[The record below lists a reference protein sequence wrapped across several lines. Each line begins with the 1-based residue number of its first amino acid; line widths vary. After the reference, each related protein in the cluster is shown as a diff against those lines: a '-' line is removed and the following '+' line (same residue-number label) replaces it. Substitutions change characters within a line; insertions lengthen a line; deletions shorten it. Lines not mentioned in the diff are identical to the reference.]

1 MPAQNKLLVATVQR
15 INLKDDDVNE
25 LYAIQAYNQT
35 TVNQQIKAYPYDMS
49 MRRIPLIGESVIIV
63 QGTSGEAKPEKK
75 NSNTTYYYLNPVSIQ
90 KNPHNNALPTSKT
103 LISAGA
109 SAAGYAAAA
118 AGVPGVS
125 GGGGGKELG
134 KGFSERTDVGSI
146 QPFIGDVLLE
156 GRFGHSMRFGY
167 TPKGSKTSEKP
178 SWSSS
183 TDNDPITIIS
193 NGRKSGGSYNKF
205 IIEDVNDDL
214 SSIWLGSS
222 QKIKLKPAQNG
233 IGGADNPSSYSNS
246 SIYLNSDRVFLNARN
261 EKVIIAAKQDIIN
274 ATPGWQME
282 MDKLFTEIE
291 KLATELKNLTSAAA
305 TFATGVGPT
314 GPATNASKVATIVS
328 NIKAM
333 KQ

>member
-1 MPAQNKLLVATVQR
+1 MARQGKITVATVKR
-15 INLKDDDVNE
+15 INLKDNDVNE

-35 TVNQQIKAYPYDMS
+35 TVNQQIKAYPMDMS
-49 MRRIPLIGESVIIV
+49 MRRIPLIGETVIIM
-63 QGTSGEAKPEKK
+63 QGASGESSPDKR

-103 LISAGA
+103 LLSAA
-109 SAAGYAAAA
+109 SAVAGYAAAA
-118 AGVPGVS
+118 VGIPSIS
-125 GGGGGKELG
+125 GGGSSSELG
-134 KGFSERTDVGSI
+134 AGFSERTDVGSI

-183 TDNDPITIIS
+183 KDSDPITIIS
-193 NGRKSGGSYNKF
+193 NGRKSRGSYNKF
-205 IIEDVNDDL
+205 IIEDVNKDL

-222 QKIKLKPAQNG
+222 QKIKLKPAQKG
-233 IGGADNPSSYSNS
+233 IGGATNPSSYSNP
-246 SIYLNSDRVFLNARN
+246 SIYLNSDRVFLNA
-261 EKVIIAAKQDIIN
+261 KSDSIILAAKKDIIN
-274 ATPGWQME
+274 ATPKWQME

-291 KLATELKNLTSAAA
+291 KLTTELKNLTSAAT

-328 NIKAM
+328 NIKKM

>member
-1 MPAQNKLLVATVQR
+1 MPAQNKLLVATVQN

-63 QGTSGEAKPEKK
+63 QGTSGEAKPTKK
-75 NSNTTYYYLNPVSIQ
+75 NSNTTYYYLNPVAIQ

-109 SAAGYAAAA
+109 SAVGYAAAA
-118 AGVPGVS
+118 AGVPGV
-125 GGGGGKELG
+125 GGGGAKQLG
-134 KGFSERTDVGSI
+134 RGFSERSDVGSL

-167 TPKGSKTSEKP
+167 TPKGSKTTKSP

-183 TDNDPITIIS
+183 KDNDPITIIS
-193 NGRKSGGSYNKF
+193 NGRKRGGRYNKF

-222 QKIKLKPAQNG
+222 QKIKLKPAQTG
-233 IGGADNPSSYSNS
+233 IGGADNPSSFSKP
-246 SIYLNSDRVFLNARN
+246 SIYLNSDRIFLNAKN
-261 EKVIIAAKQDIIN
+261 ENVIIAAKKDIIN
-274 ATPGWQME
+274 ATPTWQME
-282 MDKLFTEIE
+282 MDKLFTLIE
-291 KLATELKNLTSAAA
+291 KLASELKDLTSAKA
-305 TFATGVGPT
+305 TYATGVGPT
-314 GPATNASKVATIVS
+314 GPATNASKVATILS
-328 NIKAM
+328 DIQKM

>member
-1 MPAQNKLLVATVQR
+1 MASNSSLTIATVQR

-25 LYAIQAYNQT
+25 VYAIQAYNQSNP
-35 TVNQQIKAYPYDMS
+35 NQQIKAYPFDMS
-49 MRRIPLIGESVIIV
+49 MRRIPLIGESVVIL
-63 QGTSGEAKPEKK
+63 QGASGESKPEKR

-90 KNPHNNALPTSKT
+90 KNPHNNSLPTSKT
-103 LISAGA
+103 LLSSAT
-109 SAAGYAAAA
+109 SAIGYAAAA
-118 AGVPGVS
+118 AGVPGVA
-125 GGGGGKELG
+125 GGGGEKELG
-134 KGFSERTDVGSI
+134 AGFSERDDVGSL

-156 GRFGHSMRFGY
+156 GRFGHSIRLGY
-167 TPKGSKTSEKP
+167 SPKGSKTSESP

-222 QKIKLKPAQNG
+222 QKIKLTPAQTG
-233 IGGADNPSSYSNS
+233 IGGADNPSSYGKP
-246 SIYLNSDRVFLNARN
+246 SIYLNSDRVFLNAKK
-261 EKVIIAAKQDIIN
+261 ESVIIAAKKDIIN

-282 MDKLFTEIE
+282 MDKLFTLIE
-291 KLATELKNLTSAAA
+291 KLASELKDLTSAAA
-305 TFATGVGPT
+305 TYATGVGPT
-314 GPATNASKVATIVS
+314 GPATNAGKVASILS
-328 NIKAM
+328 DIKAM

>member
-1 MPAQNKLLVATVQR
+1 MARQGKITVATVKR
-15 INLKDDDVNE
+15 INLKDNDVNE

-35 TVNQQIKAYPYDMS
+35 TVNQQIKAYPMDMS
-49 MRRIPLIGESVIIV
+49 MRRIPLIGETVIIM
-63 QGTSGEAKPEKK
+63 QGASGESSPDKR

-103 LISAGA
+103 LLSAAGA
-109 SAAGYAAAA
+109 VAGYAAAA
-118 AGVPGVS
+118 VGIPGV
-125 GGGGGKELG
+125 GGGGSSSELG
-134 KGFSERTDVGSI
+134 AGFSERTDVGSI

-183 TDNDPITIIS
+183 TDNDPITILA

-205 IIEDVNDDL
+205 IIEDVNKDL

-222 QKIKLKPAQNG
+222 QKIKLTPAQKG
-233 IGGADNPSSYSNS
+233 IGPATNPSSYNKPQ
-246 SIYLNSDRVFLNARN
+246 IILNSDRIFLNGRKEN
-261 EKVIIAAKQDIIN
+261 VIIAAKKDIIN

-282 MDKLFTEIE
+282 MDKLFTLIE
-291 KLATELKNLTSAAA
+291 KLASELTDLTSAKA
-305 TFATGVGPT
+305 TYATGVGPT
-314 GPATNASKVATIVS
+314 GPATNASKVSKILS
-328 NIKAM
+328 DIKKM

>member
-1 MPAQNKLLVATVQR
+1 MARQGKISVATVKR
-15 INLKDDDVNE
+15 INLKDTDVNE
-25 LYAIQAYNQT
+25 LYAIQAYTQT
-35 TVNQQIKAYPYDMS
+35 TVNQQIKAYPMDMS
-49 MRRIPLIGESVIIV
+49 MRRIPLIGESVIIM
-63 QGTSGEAKPEKK
+63 QGASGESSPDKR

-103 LISAGA
+103 LLSAAGA
-109 SAAGYAAAA
+109 VAGYAAAA
-118 AGVPGVS
+118 AGIPGVGGS
-125 GGGGGKELG
+125 GGGSELG
-134 KGFSERTDVGSI
+134 AGFSERTDVGSI

-183 TDNDPITIIS
+183 TDNDPITILA

-222 QKIKLKPAQNG
+222 QKIKLKTANKG
-233 IGGADNPSSYSNS
+233 IGPADSPSSYNKPQ
-246 SIYLNSDRVFLNARN
+246 IILNSDRVLLNA
-261 EKVIIAAKQDIIN
+261 KKDSVIFSAKKDIIN
-274 ATPGWQME
+274 STKGWQME
-282 MDKLFTEIE
+282 MDKLFTLIE
-291 KLATELKNLTSAAA
+291 QLASELTDLTSAKA
-305 TFATGVGPT
+305 TYSTGVGPT
-314 GPATNASKVATIVS
+314 GPATNASKVSKILS
-328 NIKAM
+328 DIQKM

>member
-1 MPAQNKLLVATVQR
+1 MSVSVATVQK
-15 INLKDDDVNE
+15 IILKDNDVNE
-25 LYAIQAYNQT
+25 VYEIQCFNQKNP
-35 TVNQQIKAYPYDMS
+35 NQQITAYPYDLS
-49 MRRIPLIGESVIIV
+49 FRRIPLIGESVVLIRAS
-63 QGTSGEAKPEKK
+63 QPESNPAKRE
-75 NSNTTYYYLNPVSIQ
+75 SNQTFYYLNPVAIQ
-90 KNPHNNALPTSKT
+90 RNPHNNSLPTSKT
-103 LISAGA
+103 LLSTGA
-109 SAAGYAAAA
+109 SAAGYEAAA
-118 AGVPGVS
+118 AGVPGV
-125 GGGGGKELG
+125 GGSSSDKKLG
-134 KGFSERTDVGSI
+134 DGFSERTDVGSV

>member
-1 MPAQNKLLVATVQR
+1 MPAQNKLLVATVQN

-49 MRRIPLIGESVIIV
+49 TRRIPLIGESVIIV

-75 NSNTTYYYLNPVSIQ
+75 KFEHNILLSEPTSIQ
-90 KNPHNNALPTSKT
+90 KNPHNNSLPTSKT
-103 LISAGA
+103 LLKVAS
-109 SAAGYAAAA
+109 SAARIRH

-125 GGGGGKELG
+125 GGGGDKELG
-134 KGFSERTDVGSI
+134 RGFSERTDVGSI

-167 TPKGSKTSEKP
+167 TPNGSKTTKKP

-222 QKIKLKPAQNG
+222 QKIKLKPARTG
-233 IGGADNPSSYSNS
+233 IGGADNPSSYSKP
-246 SIYLNSDRVFLNARN
+246 SIYLNSDRIFLNLKT
-261 EKVIIAAKQDIIN
+261 KV
-274 ATPGWQME
+274 
-282 MDKLFTEIE
+282 L
-291 KLATELKNLTSAAA
+291 L
-305 TFATGVGPT
+305 
-314 GPATNASKVATIVS
+314 
-328 NIKAM
+328 
-333 KQ
+333 

>member
-15 INLKDDDVNE
+15 INLKDNDVNE

-118 AGVPGVS
+118 AGVPSIS
-125 GGGGGKELG
+125 GGSGDKELG

-167 TPKGSKTSEKP
+167 TPKGSKTTKKP

-183 TDNDPITIIS
+183 KDNDPITIIS

-214 SSIWLGSS
+214 SSIWLASS
-222 QKIKLKPAQNG
+222 QKIKLKPAQTG
-233 IGGADNPSSYSNS
+233 IGGADNPSSFSKP
-246 SIYLNSDRVFLNARN
+246 SIYLNSDRIFLNAKN
-261 EKVIIAAKQDIIN
+261 ENVIIAAKKDIIN

-282 MDKLFTEIE
+282 MDKLFTLIE
-291 KLATELKNLTSAAA
+291 KLASELKDLTSAKA
-305 TFATGVGPT
+305 TYATGVGPT
-314 GPATNASKVATIVS
+314 GPATNASKVAQILS
-328 NIKAM
+328 DIKEM

>member
-35 TVNQQIKAYPYDMS
+35 TVNQQIKAYPYDIS

-103 LISAGA
+103 LISVGT
-109 SAAGYAAAA
+109 SAIGYAAAA

-125 GGGGGKELG
+125 GGSGDKELG
-134 KGFSERTDVGSI
+134 RGFSERTDVGSI

-167 TPKGSKTSEKP
+167 TPNGSKTTKKP

-214 SSIWLGSS
+214 SSIWMGSS
-222 QKIKLKPAQNG
+222 QKIKLKPAQTG
-233 IGGADNPSSYSNS
+233 IGGVDNPSSYSKP
-246 SIYLNSDRVFLNARN
+246 SIYLNSDRIFLNAKN
-261 EKVIIAAKQDIIN
+261 ESVIIAAKKDIIN

-282 MDKLFTEIE
+282 MDKLFTLIE
-291 KLATELKNLTSAAA
+291 KLASELKDLTSATA
-305 TFATGVGPT
+305 TYATGVGPT
-314 GPATNASKVATIVS
+314 GPATNAGKVASILS
-328 NIKAM
+328 DIKAM

>member
-1 MPAQNKLLVATVQR
+1 MARQGKITVGTVKK

-25 LYAIQAYNQT
+25 LYSIQCFTQT

-49 MRRIPLIGESVIIV
+49 MRRIPLIGESVIIL
-63 QGTSGEAKPEKK
+63 QGASGESSPDKR
-75 NSNTTYYYLNPVSIQ
+75 NSNQTYYYLNPVSIQ

-103 LISAGA
+103 LISSAT

-118 AGVPGVS
+118 AGVPGIS
-125 GGGGGKELG
+125 GGGGDSDLG
-134 KGFSERTDVGSI
+134 AGFSERSDVGSV

-167 TPKGSKTSEKP
+167 TPKGSKTTKKP

-222 QKIKLKPAQNG
+222 QKIKLKPAQTG
-233 IGGADNPSSYSNS
+233 IGGVDAPGSYGKPT
-246 SIYLNSDRVFLNARN
+246 IIMNSDRIFLNAKKEN
-261 EKVIIAAKQDIIN
+261 IIMVAKKDIIN

-282 MDKLFTEIE
+282 MDKLFTLIE
-291 KLATELKNLTSAAA
+291 KLATELKNLTSASA
-305 TFATGVGPT
+305 TYATGVGPT
-314 GPATNASKVATIVS
+314 GPATNASKVAAIVS
-328 NIKAM
+328 DIKKM

>member
-1 MPAQNKLLVATVQR
+1 MARQGKITVATVKR
-15 INLKDDDVNE
+15 INLKDTDVNE
-25 LYAIQAYNQT
+25 MYAIQAYSQT
-35 TVNQQIKAYPYDMS
+35 TVNQQIKAYPFDMS
-49 MRRIPLIGESVIIV
+49 MRRIPLIGETVIIL
-63 QGTSGEAKPEKK
+63 QGASGESSPDKR

-109 SAAGYAAAA
+109 AVAGYAAAA
-118 AGVPGVS
+118 AGIPGIS
-125 GGGGGKELG
+125 GGGGDSDLG
-134 KGFSERTDVGSI
+134 AGFSERDDVGSV

-167 TPKGSKTSEKP
+167 TPKGSKTTEKP

-222 QKIKLKPAQNG
+222 QKIKLTPAQTG
-233 IGGADNPSSYSNS
+233 IAGADNPSSYGKP
-246 SIYLNSDRVFLNARN
+246 SIYLNSDRVFLNARKEN
-261 EKVIIAAKQDIIN
+261 VIIAAKKDIIN
-274 ATPGWQME
+274 STPNWQME
-282 MDKLFTEIE
+282 MDKLFTAIE
-291 KLATELKNLTSAAA
+291 KLASELKDLTSAAA
-305 TFATGVGPT
+305 TYATGVGPT
-314 GPATNASKVATIVS
+314 GPATNASKVAAIHS
-328 NIKAM
+328 DIKAM